1 MQIVCQ
7 LSRDYAS
14 DLYSNNSHKCPSKH
28 PLSLRRPCHAFPVA
42 LRHFGAVRSVK
53 MRGMKKRG
61 MEKRGMEK
69 RGMKKRGLRPARKR
83 GMKKRGLRAAR
94 HGEARPPRRAIMS
107 AFQQ

>member
-1 MQIVCQ
+1 MQIACQ

-61 MEKRGMEK
+61 M
-69 RGMKKRGLRPARKR
+69 KKRGLRPARKR
-83 GMKKRGLRAAR
+83 TLEKRGLRPA
-94 HGEARPPRRAIMS
+94 
-107 AFQQ
+107 QL